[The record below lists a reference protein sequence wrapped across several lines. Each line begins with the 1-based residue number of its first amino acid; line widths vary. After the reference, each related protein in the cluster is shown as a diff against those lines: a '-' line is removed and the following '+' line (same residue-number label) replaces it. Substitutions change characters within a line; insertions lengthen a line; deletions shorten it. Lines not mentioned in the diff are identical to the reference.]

1 MSKSSSILLI
11 FIFLLLQSF
20 LVLDCKSQDAAY
32 LKIEIDK
39 IIRFDTDIDFE
50 EVPGFVIGILE
61 GDSTYYFSYGKKKD
75 EKKSLPPD
83 QFDIFET
90 GSITKLYT
98 ARILKIL
105 EEENIIS
112 LSQKIN
118 DFIPAPFANPRLD
131 HLVISDLINHK
142 SGLPLRP
149 HFFGKKEK
157 EFQNPYASY
166 TREDLLSFYRDYI
179 PEKDGFVYAHT
190 NYALLELII
199 EQATGMDYD
208 DVFKK
213 YITTPLGLQHTFI
226 DFPEQKEN
234 LITPGYDRTASVVKP
249 WSFSSFRASEGVKTS
264 VEDAITFLSYFMKQT
279 ENNSDPK
286 LSMSQQTLIPGL
298 NEHLFIENGWHML
311 HIKDKKIGIHTG
323 RTSGHSCFVGIVQES
338 KTAVVIFSNSWMGTG
353 DLGLQILR
361 MINQNWK

>member
-1 MSKSSSILLI
+1 MSKSSPIILIFSILI
-11 FIFLLLQSF
+11 LQSL
-20 LVLDCKSQDAAY
+20 LVLDCKSQDSTF

-39 IIRFDTDIDFE
+39 IIRFDTDIDFK

-61 GDSTYYFSYGKKKD
+61 GDSTYYFSYGKKRD
-75 EKKSLPPD
+75 EKKSPPPD

-98 ARILKIL
+98 ARILKTL

-118 DFIPAPFANPRLD
+118 DFIPAPFANPRLN

-234 LITPGYDRTASVVKP
+234 LITTGYDRTTSVVKP

-264 VEDAITFLSYFMKQT
+264 VEDAITFLSYFMKQS
-279 ENNSDPK
+279 ENHPDSTLK
-286 LSMSQQTLIPGL
+286 SGQQILIPGL
-298 NEHLFIENGWHML
+298 NDHLFIEMGGTCSTL
-311 HIKDKKIGIHTG
+311 KIKK
-323 RTSGHSCFVGIVQES
+323 
-338 KTAVVIFSNSWMGTG
+338 
-353 DLGLQILR
+353 
-361 MINQNWK
+361 

>member
-1 MSKSSSILLI
+1 MSNFSTFILVF
-11 FIFLLLQSF
+11 FILTLQLCIVS
-20 LVLDCKSQDAAY
+20 DCKSQDAEY
-32 LKIEIDK
+32 LKVEIDK
-39 IIRFDTDIDFE
+39 IIRFDTDIDFK
-50 EVPGFVIGILE
+50 EVQGFVIGILE

-75 EKKSLPPD
+75 EKKSPPPD

-98 ARILKIL
+98 AKIL
-105 EEENIIS
+105 DSLEKENIIS
-112 LSQKIN
+112 LNHRLN
-118 DFIPAPFANPRLD
+118 DFIPPDFTNPRLD

-213 YITTPLGLQHTFI
+213 YISVPLGLEHTFV

-234 LITPGYDRTASVVKP
+234 LITPGYDRTTSVVKP

-264 VEDAITFLSYFMKQT
+264 VEDAITFLFYLMRQT
-279 ENNSDPK
+279 KTSPDSTLQK
-286 LSMSQQTLIPGL
+286 GQQNLIPGL
-298 NEHLFIENGWHML
+298 NEHLFIENGWHIL
-311 HIKDKKIGIHTG
+311 HIKGKKIGIHTG
-323 RTSGHSCFVGIVQES
+323 RTSGHSCFMGMVKES
-338 KTAVVIFSNSWMGTG
+338 KTAVVIFSNSWVGTG